1 VAAKAQTT
9 PSAAPLHPALAVL
22 DRERLPRHLA
32 IIMDGN
38 GRWALAR
45 GQRRV
50 AGHREG
56 AESVRVIVRSCRA
69 LGLEA
74 LTLYAFSEENWGRP
88 QAEVKALMALLGRFL
103 KSQRKQMLANGIA
116 LNAIGELDRLPEPT
130 RGQLRQTMADT
141 AAGRDM
147 TLTLALSYGGRQE
160 IARAARLLAAE
171 AQAGKIAP
179 DQIDEQALA
188 ARLYTA
194 GLPDPDLLV
203 RTSGEL
209 RVSNFLLWQ
218 LAYAEFHFTEAHWP
232 DFREEELARA
242 LTSYAARQRRFGK
255 TGEQVEAGG
264 G

>member
-1 VAAKAQTT
+1 
-9 PSAAPLHPALAVL
+9 
-22 DRERLPRHLA
+22 
-32 IIMDGN
+32 MDGN
-38 GRWALAR
+38 GRWAQAR
-45 GQRRV
+45 GQRRM

-56 AESVRVIVRSCRA
+56 AESVWVVVRCCRA
-69 LGLEA
+69 LGIKA

-88 QAEVKALMALLGRFL
+88 RAEVKALMALLDLFL
-103 KSQRKQMLANGIA
+103 KSQRKEMLAHGIA
-116 LNAIGELDRLPEPT
+116 LNAIGEIDRLPEPI
-130 RGQLRQTMADT
+130 RGQLRQTIADT
-141 AAGRDM
+141 AQGRDM

-160 IARAARLLAAE
+160 IIRTVRLLAAE
-171 AQAGKIAP
+171 AAAGRLAP
-179 DQIDEQALA
+179 DRIDEACLA

-218 LAYAEFHFTEAHWP
+218 IAYAEFHFTEVHWP

-242 LTSYAARQRRFGK
+242 LLSYAARQRRFGK
-255 TGEQVEAGG
+255 TGEQVKAGG